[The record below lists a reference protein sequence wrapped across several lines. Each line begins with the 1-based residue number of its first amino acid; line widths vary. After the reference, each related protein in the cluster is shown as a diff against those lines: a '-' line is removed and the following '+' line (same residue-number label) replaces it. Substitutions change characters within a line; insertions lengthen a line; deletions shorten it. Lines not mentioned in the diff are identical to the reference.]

1 MSGAPFVNRGPYAG
15 GEIMTNAIAR
25 DTTIEPSPESSSE
38 LAYRLIKR
46 AVIRCDLEP
55 GQQVSEEQL
64 AERFQLGRAAVRP
77 ALKRLYQ
84 ENLVQTI
91 TRNRYVVSSITLKD
105 AHDNYDLRLL
115 LEPVAASRAAK
126 KITPAQLLRL
136 RDLCEAHYEPGD
148 RESAEV
154 FLAANTEFHVTIAEA
169 SGNSAL
175 AMVIA
180 GVLDRTERLNH
191 LSHMLLDRNYDAR
204 TEHHALTDALEQ
216 GDSVTAER
224 VMADQIRSARAF
236 VIEALTSSP
245 SIQSVNVGRPATG
258 LTVSMKGGGRT

>member
-1 MSGAPFVNRGPYAG
+1 MGNALIGDIKVEPPQEPF
-15 GEIMTNAIAR
+15 
-25 DTTIEPSPESSSE
+25 SE

-91 TRNRYVVSSITLKD
+91 TRNRYVISSITLKD

-126 KITPAQLLRL
+126 RITPAQLQRL
-136 RDLCEAHYEPGD
+136 RELCEAHYEPGD
-148 RESAEV
+148 RESAEI
-154 FLAANTEFHVTIAEA
+154 FLAANTEFHITIAEA

-175 AMVIA
+175 AAVVA

-191 LSHMLLDRNYDAR
+191 LSHMLLDRNYDAH
-204 TEHHALTDALEQ
+204 TEHQALTDALEQ

-224 VMADQIRSARAF
+224 VMADQIRSARSF

-245 SIQSVNVGRPATG
+245 SIQSVNVGRPASELSVAARG
-258 LTVSMKGGGRT
+258 AGRT

>member
-1 MSGAPFVNRGPYAG
+1 MSNTLVSESEIEAPQ
-15 GEIMTNAIAR
+15 
-25 DTTIEPSPESSSE
+25 EPFSE

-91 TRNRYVVSSITLKD
+91 TRNRYVISSITLKD

-115 LEPVAASRAAK
+115 LEPVAASRAARN
-126 KITPAQLLRL
+126 ISPAQLLRL
-136 RDLCEAHYEPGD
+136 RELCEAHYEPGD
-148 RESAEV
+148 RESAET
-154 FLAANTEFHVTIAEA
+154 FLAANTEFHTTIADA
-169 SGNSAL
+169 SGNAAL
-175 AMVIA
+175 AVVIA

-216 GDSVTAER
+216 GDSATAER
-224 VMADQIRSARAF
+224 VMADQIRSARTF

-245 SIQSVNVGRPATG
+245 SIQSVNVGRPSTA
-258 LTVSMKGGGRT
+258 LAVAARDAGRT

>member
-1 MSGAPFVNRGPYAG
+1 MNDAFRPDTALETPQEPY
-15 GEIMTNAIAR
+15 
-25 DTTIEPSPESSSE
+25 SE
-38 LAYRLIKR
+38 LAYKRIKR

-55 GQQVSEEQL
+55 GQQISEEQL

-84 ENLVQTI
+84 ENLIQTI

-126 KITPAQLLRL
+126 RITAAQLQRL
-136 RDLCEAHYEPGD
+136 KELCEAQYLPGD
-148 RESAEV
+148 RESAEI

-175 AMVIA
+175 AAVVA

-191 LSHMLLDRNYDAR
+191 LSHILLDRNYDAR
-204 TEHHALTDALEQ
+204 TEHQALTDALAQ
-216 GDSVTAER
+216 GDSDAAER
-224 VMADQIRSARAF
+224 VMAEQIRAARAF

-245 SIQSVNVGRPATG
+245 SIQSVNVVRPSPVAAR
-258 LTVSMKGGGRT
+258 SK